1 MTELLYGMESHAR
14 LNVFIVMDVE
24 NMMMRNAKEK
34 DRQKDERMLRENV
47 REL

>member
-1 MTELLYGMESHAR
+1 MTELLYGMEPDAR